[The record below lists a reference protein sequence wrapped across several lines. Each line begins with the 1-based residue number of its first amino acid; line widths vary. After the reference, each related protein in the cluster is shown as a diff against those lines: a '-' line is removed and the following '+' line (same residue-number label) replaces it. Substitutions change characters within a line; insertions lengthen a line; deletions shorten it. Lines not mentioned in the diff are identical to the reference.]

1 MNLPEIEE
9 AYAFVKDSPGSIDIH
24 EHMDT
29 LRNYAS
35 KCETVT
41 ELGVRCVVSTWAF
54 IAGKPKKLKS
64 FDLIHVSECG
74 VDINVV
80 KGVAEANGVDFQFFQ
95 EDVLTTENI
104 DNTDLLFIDT
114 LHSYKQLKMELFR
127 HADKVNKYLV
137 FHDIVSFSEENEG
150 EVNLSDSWNDELKD
164 YYNELRNEVGINKAI
179 IEFLIENKE
188 WDIEKLALNNN
199 GLMILKRRNDEKY

>member
-9 AYAFVKDSPGSIDIH
+9 VYAFVKDSPGSIDIH

-41 ELGVRCVVSTWAF
+41 ELGVRWVVSTWAF

-64 FDLIHVSECG
+64 FDLLPVSEYG